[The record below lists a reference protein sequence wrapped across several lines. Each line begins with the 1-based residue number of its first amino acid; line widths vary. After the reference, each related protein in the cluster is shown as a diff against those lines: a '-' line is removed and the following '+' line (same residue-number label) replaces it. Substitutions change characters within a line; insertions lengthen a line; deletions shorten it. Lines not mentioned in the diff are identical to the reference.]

1 VTLVVLHDAD
11 IALCFTTT
19 TTTTTTTTSA
29 FVSVRHGSLL
39 ATVVSGVDSVHGI
52 VVFLGNADHKVH

>member
-1 VTLVVLHDAD
+1 VTLVVLYDVD
-11 IALCFTTT
+11 IALCF
-19 TTTTTTTTSA
+19 TTTTTSA